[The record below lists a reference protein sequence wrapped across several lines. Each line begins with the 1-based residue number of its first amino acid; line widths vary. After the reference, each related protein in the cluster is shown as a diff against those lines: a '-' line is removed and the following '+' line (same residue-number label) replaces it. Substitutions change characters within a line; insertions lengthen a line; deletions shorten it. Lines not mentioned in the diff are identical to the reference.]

1 MKLYGSLVSPY
12 VARIVLAARAK
23 GIDLVPEAPPGGG
36 IKSPEFLALN
46 PMGKMPVLEDGGKY
60 LAESAVILEYLDE
73 AYPQKPL
80 MPSAPLDRAQVRVIA
95 RIIDLYIANQSG
107 PFFRNMNPAARNEA
121 EVEGAKKSLAK
132 ALADLEHFVSASGP
146 CLTGKS
152 LTLADCTALPSM
164 LMTSGIVAGF
174 GVKDLFEG
182 LPKLSAWWQAM
193 HADPLTGPFCKEYLA
208 AMQAFL
214 SSRRG

>member
-23 GIDLVPEAPPGGG
+23 GLDLAPEAPPGGG
-36 IKSPEFLALN
+36 IKSPEYLALN
-46 PMGKMPVLEDGGKY
+46 PMGKMPALEDGGKC

-80 MPSAPLDRAQVRVIA
+80 MPAAPLDRAQVRVIA
-95 RIIDLYIANQSG
+95 RIVDLYIAPQSG
-107 PFFRNMNPAARNEA
+107 PFFRNMNPATRNEA

-132 ALADLEHFVSASGP
+132 AIADLEHFVSAEGP
-146 CLTGKS
+146 YVAGKQ
-152 LTLADCTALPSM
+152 LTLADCTLLPSM

-174 GVKDLFEG
+174 GVTNLFEG
-182 LPKLSAWWQAM
+182 LPKLSAWWQQM
-193 HADPLTGPFCKEYLA
+193 QADALTGPFCKEYLA

-214 SSRRG
+214 ASRR